1 MKHDV
6 FPLAIEEEAAVSSA
20 LYRDGMARL
29 GGGVT
34 IVTTDGPAGRVGF
47 TATAV
52 CSVTD
57 KSPTL
62 IVCINQSSSAFRAV
76 TTNGVLAVN
85 VLTAE
90 QQPLADLFGGKTPMD
105 QRFAAAAWTQGET
118 AAPLLPD
125 ASASF
130 ECRIT
135 GHAEQGS
142 HHVLF
147 CSVVAVHMAEQ
158 FSGLVY
164 FARRY
169 HALAGT

>member
-47 TATAV
+47 TATAI

-57 KSPTL
+57 KPPTL
-62 IVCINQSSSAFRAV
+62 IVCINQSSSAFQAV
-76 TTNGVLAVN
+76 TANGLLAVN
-85 VLTAE
+85 VLTAG
-90 QQPLADLFGGKTPMD
+90 QQSLADLFGGKTPMD
-105 QRFAAAAWTQGET
+105 QRFAAAEWTQGET
-118 AAPLLPD
+118 GAPLLPH

-147 CSVVAVHMAEQ
+147 CAVTAVHVAEH

-169 HALAGT
+169 HALAGL